1 MNIVLIEDNPGDI
14 QILDI
19 LLGELQPDHK
29 LTVLKNSSLAIDYLK
44 SAEDYDNSSRP
55 DLIIIDMV
63 LPKVP
68 GVNLI
73 SLIRSS
79 TVLNRCPV
87 FMLTTVDNPQIKN
100 MAMEM
105 GADGYF
111 VKPLSIDEYIIILK
125 EMFEMVNN
133 RIEH

>member
-14 QILDI
+14 QILEI

-29 LTVLKNSSLAIDYLK
+29 LTVLKNSSDAFDYLK
-44 SAEDYDNSSRP
+44 SADYNHSSRP
-55 DLIIIDMV
+55 DLIIIDMI
-63 LPKVP
+63 LPKIP
-68 GVNLI
+68 GINLI
-73 SLIRSS
+73 NFIRSG
-79 TVLNRCPV
+79 TVLNKCPV

-111 VKPLSIDEYIIILK
+111 VKPLSIDEYITILQ
-125 EMFEMVNN
+125 EMFTMVNN